1 MCKRRHLHPDA
12 GRIKMQVEAAAAGSI
27 EMGKD
32 PEIIYTVV
40 SPIQE
45 LAAECSAEHL
55 RGNDHRPAALKSEA
69 SGRAIQIYTK
79 GINAAALGARG
90 AARSEEHTSELQ
102 SLMRISYAVFCLKIR
117 TPSTC

>member
-1 MCKRRHLHPDA
+1 
-12 GRIKMQVEAAAAGSI
+12 MQVEAAAAGSI

-55 RGNDHRPAALKSEA
+55 RGNDHRAAALKSEA

-90 AARSEEHTSELQ
+90 AEGGRERAKIMKERNAQRDAALVADAQ
-102 SLMRISYAVFCLKIR
+102 SVLKR
-117 TPSTC
+117 NPRERKSHV